1 MSGGFEAM
9 GLSPELQRGIY
20 DVGYTLPTEVQDE
33 AIPLILGGGDVMVAA
48 PTGSGKTAA
57 FSLPIL
63 ELVHE
68 KLKEPEAPAAVKEAA
83 VTKEAPPPTGPP
95 ALSTQ
100 DRDATLAVDN
110 DRCQSRS
117 ERWSGGRCSQGI
129 AAKSGKYAFEI
140 VVEDE
145 GLCRAG
151 WSTQAASLDLGTDKN
166 GLGFGATAKKSHN
179 RQFDDY
185 GVKYGKNDVVT
196 CWLDLDVEGGSCG
209 FDVNGK
215 SFGNAFAPLPDA
227 LQGVAL
233 FPAVAMRNA
242 QLAVSFSEL
251 KFPKEGFVPISQC
264 PQLQAGVSQDGN
276 QYEST
281 KKRQKS
287 GRSVSAIILE
297 PARDLAEQTHDCIE
311 SYARYLQ
318 DPHIKCALLIG
329 GINTKEAENALRNG
343 DVDIVTGTPLKVWDL
358 VKRGI
363 MDVDACRFFTLDE
376 ADRFI
381 ETDDVATCL
390 KIFEKLPKGASA
402 TARDRRLQVAFFS
415 ATLHSEAIKELS
427 RKVCDNP
434 TWVDLKG
441 EKHLPDSVKH
451 LVVPVDPSSLDIRE
465 LAKQSLDDGKRVTT
479 DSVHRKGELDKFEA
493 PSLLKGDVKAVL
505 DTSSEDQSEVVK
517 LAKPALFVK
526 LFDSLKM
533 EQCLVFCRTNLDC
546 DLFEK
551 YLNKIGGSG
560 GFRGRKESG
569 KESPYACCVLAG
581 MRSMHERRRNLEA
594 FKAGDVKILIAT
606 DVAARGID
614 VQGLPCVVNVTLPDV
629 AENYVH
635 RIGRVGRADKVGLA
649 VSLVSTVKEKVWF
662 CQRGKK
668 PPQKDTRE
676 FGKGGNCVW
685 YDEPDLLKKVEEKLG
700 QKVPRMEASDLTLP
714 PELRDVVF
722 GEVREGTEEE
732 DKARTAR
739 LANIAGDVD
748 KLKEMEVRSQQAY
761 FMLRELTADPM
772 EVG

>member
-685 YDEPDLLKKVEEKLG
+685 YDEPELLKGVEAKLD

-748 KLKEMEVRSQQAY
+748 KLKDMEVRSQQAY

>member
-451 LVVPVDPSSLDIRE
+451 LVVPVDPSSLDVRE
-465 LAKQSLDDGKRVTT
+465 LAKQSLDAEKRVVT
-479 DSVHRKGELDKFEA
+479 DSVHRKGDLDKFEA